1 MTAFRTR
8 IVRVRPK
15 RGQKVELLYVP
26 LAEDHKPQLI
36 RDDVERLLSEHRWS
50 RPIAG
55 YAIVMWDEEMLS
67 NGEMR
72 VWNNPI
78 PSMLVPD
85 FVRNWLLAHRTE
97 EWTIETLKNRKLV

>member
-26 LAEDHKPQLI
+26 LAQDHKPQLI
-36 RDDVERLLSEHRWS
+36 RDDVDRLLTTKFGRQL
-50 RPIAG
+50 AG
-55 YAIVMWDEEMLS
+55 YAIVMWDEEMYS
-67 NGEMR
+67 SGELR

-85 FVRNWLLAHRTE
+85 FVRNWLLARRTE
-97 EWTIETLKNRKLV
+97 EWTIDTLKDRNLV